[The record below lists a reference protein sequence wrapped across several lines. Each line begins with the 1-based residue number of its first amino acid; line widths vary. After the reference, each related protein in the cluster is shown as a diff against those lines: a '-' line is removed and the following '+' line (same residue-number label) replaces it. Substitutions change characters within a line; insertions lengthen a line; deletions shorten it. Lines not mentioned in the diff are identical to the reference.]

1 MIVGQYYPI
10 AGGTERECQKLA
22 TRLQKRGVGVTVLTQ
37 HCAGLPDYEVI
48 DGIPVYRRM
57 KGWHWY
63 EYSYMLSVLWFLLR
77 NMRAYDVV
85 QCFGLY
91 LFIPP
96 VVLVT
101 YLLGKKAVGRVEGA
115 GAYGD
120 FHRIRQLRFGGLILE
135 SARRLDRVISIAR
148 HVGCEIEKE
157 GFPGRAIAAIPN
169 SVDQELY
176 RPENTRVQTDRKR
189 ICFVGRLAEEKGI
202 DCLIKAVKQVSAA
215 EPGVELFI
223 VGDGPMRDALENLSD
238 SLHVQELIHF
248 IGSSAALSYYRG
260 SDMFVLPS
268 LSEGLSL
275 SLLEAMSCGL
285 PVIASNV
292 DGNSEVIDPHGA
304 ASAIPPG
311 SYGVAEYGIMVN
323 PGDVQ
328 GFTRAI
334 IRLVNDDELSH
345 QLQSSARRHVE
356 KNYALDKIADDY
368 HSLYLSLGVRQ
379 RQ

>member
-1 MIVGQYYPI
+1 MN
-10 AGGTERECQKLA
+10 
-22 TRLQKRGVGVTVLTQ
+22 
-37 HCAGLPDYEVI
+37 
-48 DGIPVYRRM
+48 
-57 KGWHWY
+57 GWHWY
-63 EYSYMLSVLWFLLR
+63 EYTYMLSVLWFLLR

-101 YLLGKKAVGRVEGA
+101 HLLGKKAVGRIEGS

-120 FHRIRQLRFGGLILE
+120 FHRIKQLKCGRLVLA

-148 HVGCEIEKE
+148 HVGCEIEQE

-169 SVDQELY
+169 SVDQEFY
-176 RPENTRVQTDRKR
+176 RPENKRCQADRKR

-202 DCLIKAVKQVSAA
+202 DCLIKAMKKVNAA
-215 EPGVELFI
+215 DPGVELDI
-223 VGDGPMRDALENLSD
+223 VGDGPMREQLQSLSD
-238 SLHVQELIHF
+238 SLHLQELIHF
-248 IGSSAALSYYRG
+248 IGNSAALSYYRE
-260 SDMFVLPS
+260 SDIFVLPS

-285 PVIASNV
+285 PVVASNV
-292 DGNSEVIDPHGA
+292 EGNREVLDPHGA
-304 ASAIPPG
+304 AAAIPPG
-311 SYGVAEYGIMVN
+311 HYLVAEYGIMVN
-323 PGDVQ
+323 PGDVD
-328 GFTRAI
+328 GLASAMV
-334 IRLVNDDELSH
+334 RLLNDDALSH

-368 HSLYLSLGVRQ
+368 QSLYASLGGR
-379 RQ
+379 

>member
-22 TRLQKRGVGVTVLTQ
+22 SRLQKRGVGVTVLTQ
-37 HCAGLPDYEVI
+37 HCAGLPDYEII

-63 EYSYMLSVLWFLLR
+63 EYTYMLSVLWFLLR

-85 QCFGLY
+85 QCFGMY

-101 YLLGKKAVGRVEGA
+101 YLLGKKAVGRVEGS

-202 DCLIKAVKQVSAA
+202 GCLIKAMKQVSAA

-248 IGSSAALSYYRG
+248 IGNSNALSYYRG

-304 ASAIPPG
+304 ASAIPTG
-311 SYGVAEYGIMVN
+311 SYVVAEYGIMVN
-323 PGDVQ
+323 PGDVE

-334 IRLVNDDELSH
+334 VRLVNDDELSH

-356 KNYALDKIADDY
+356 KYYALDKIADDY
-368 HSLYLSLGVRQ
+368 QSLYLSLGVRQ